1 MLNVIIVAIVCAA
14 LVSGLRYARTR
25 TKVGRTAARIYE
37 QVVEAARLPALFQ
50 TDGAPDTM
58 EGRFGV
64 LVLHLFPVLERL
76 ARAGTEGEALARATF
91 EAFVTDIDDNMRE
104 VGLADTTVPRK
115 VKRAAIAY
123 YDRRSEYRA
132 ALLAGDTTL
141 LARSIGEHVAGDPT
155 ARCGPTLARRLSSVL
170 AALDKADDGMVRE
183 GRLGALMMPAEL
195 EGATA

>member
-25 TKVGRTAARIYE
+25 TKIGRTAARIYD
-37 QVVEAARLPALFQ
+37 QVVDAARLPVLFE
-50 TDGAPDTM
+50 THGAPDTM

-76 ARAGTEGEALARATF
+76 SRAGAEGEALARATF
-91 EAFVTDIDDNMRE
+91 EAFVMDIDDNMRE
-104 VGLADTTVPRK
+104 AGLADTSVPRK

-155 ARCGPTLARRLSSVL
+155 ARCGPPLARRLSSML
-170 AALDKADDGMVRE
+170 AALDSADDRVVRE
-183 GRLGALMMPAEL
+183 GRLEAFMMPVVP
-195 EGATA
+195 EGAAA